1 MIIRKFSLLSRLNSF
16 KYAFEGVIMMI
27 KNEHNSRIHLFAASL
42 AILLGIFLNLNAIEW
57 SLVVII
63 IGLVFI
69 AELFNST
76 VERIADMI
84 DLEINVKIKY
94 IKDLAAAG
102 VLISAIIS
110 VIVGGII
117 FIPKL
122 IELIKK

>member
-1 MIIRKFSLLSRLNSF
+1 
-16 KYAFEGVIMMI
+16 MMI
-27 KNEHNSRIHLFAASL
+27 KKEHNSRIHLFVAVL
-42 AILLGIFLNLNAIEW
+42 AIISGIFLNLNAIEW

-69 AELFNST
+69 TELINSAI
-76 VERIADMI
+76 ERITDI
-84 DLEINVKIKY
+84 FDPEINLKIKY
-94 IKDLAAAG
+94 IKDYTAAS

-110 VIVGGII
+110 VIIGGII